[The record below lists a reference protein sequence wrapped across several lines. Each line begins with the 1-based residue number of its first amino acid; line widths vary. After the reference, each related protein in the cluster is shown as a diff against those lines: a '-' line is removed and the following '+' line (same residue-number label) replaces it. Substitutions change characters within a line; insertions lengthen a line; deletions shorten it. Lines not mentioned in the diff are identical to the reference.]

1 MADATTI
8 QELLDKADQSSSLS
22 RSERVITAQYGDGY
36 RQTATF
42 GINPQRSMWNI
53 NLFGLSTAERN
64 LFWNTFDVIGQH
76 DIINWQAPNDTTTK
90 KWRIASNPQES
101 NLGTTFSLTFTLE
114 QEHRI

>member
-22 RSERVITAQYGDGY
+22 RMEKLITAQYGDGY

-42 GINPQRSMWNI
+42 GINAQRSTWNI
-53 NLFGLSTAERN
+53 NLFGLSVNERN

-76 DIINWQAPNDTTTK
+76 DVINWQAPNDTNVTK
-90 KWRIASNPQES
+90 WPISSNPNES